1 MNFKLGEIELRHD
14 VRLKSQNLQD
24 IFIRK
29 GKYIIIFDDD
39 NDIQNA
45 NIL

>member
-1 MNFKLGEIELRHD
+1 MNFKMGEIDLRQD
-14 VRLKSQNLQD
+14 VRLKSQK
-24 IFIRK
+24 IPYISIRK

>member
-1 MNFKLGEIELRHD
+1 MSDLRA
-14 VRLKSQNLQD
+14 KYPQD
-24 IFIRK
+24 ISIRK